1 MVQAPELFAPADTAT
16 RFDLI
21 TDEIAAQ
28 YEADERVWVVG
39 FSGGKD
45 STTLLQLVF
54 YTLLKMQ
61 GEGKELKKEVHV
73 LCNDTLVENPAVVRY
88 IDDTLDKI
96 RAAGER
102 YGFPLKVA
110 KVTPTLAD
118 SFWVNLIGKGYPSP
132 NRFFR
137 WCTERMKINPTSAY
151 IKDQV
156 SEHGEA
162 IILLGTR
169 KAESNNRAH
178 SMRQHERKGQRLRR
192 HQLPGAYV
200 FAPIADLSDNEIW
213 MYLLQVENPWGADN
227 RKLFTLYRNAS
238 GGECPLVIDTST
250 PSCGNSRFGCWTC
263 TVVDHDK
270 SMEGLIESGEE
281 WMEPML
287 RYRDWLR
294 EIRNDT
300 TRRMPYRRDLS
311 DGLGPFDPKT
321 RREMLQKLLEVQQ
334 ETGLTLISEDELSAV
349 QWVWHHDF
357 DDPPVVA
364 DIVREVSGKEVKAL
378 RNDIVERR
386 REERKLLE
394 EVCAEY
400 GIPADLV
407 EQLVQIERDKS
418 GLMRRH
424 GLFQDIDMALK
435 RYMRKK
441 EEEEKKRNG
450 ANAADEDSS
459 S

>member
-1 MVQAPELFAPADTAT
+1 MVQSPELLTSTETTTSDIASADTAG
-16 RFDLI
+16 RFERIL
-21 TDEIAAQ
+21 DEIADQ
-28 YEADERVWVVG
+28 YLADERVWVVG

-54 YTLLKMQ
+54 YALRRLPPEKLT
-61 GEGKELKKEVHV
+61 KEVHV

-96 RAAGER
+96 RMGGER
-102 YGFPLKVA
+102 LGFPMKVA

-169 KAESNNRAH
+169 KAESANRAH

-192 HQLPGAYV
+192 HQLPGAFVY
-200 FAPIADLSDNEIW
+200 APIADLSDNEIW
-213 MYLLQVENPWGADN
+213 MYLLQVENPWGSDN

-270 SMEGLIESGEE
+270 SMEGLIESGED

-300 TRRMPYRRDLS
+300 TRR
-311 DGLGPFDPKT
+311 
-321 RREMLQKLLEVQQ
+321 EMLRKLLETQQ
-334 ETGLTLISEDELSAV
+334 ETGLTLISEEELSAI

-357 DDPPVVA
+357 YDTPVVA
-364 DIVREVSGKEVKAL
+364 EVVREVTGEESSAV

-386 REERKLLE
+386 KEERKLLE
-394 EVCAEY
+394 EICAEHD
-400 GIPADLV
+400 IPADLV
-407 EQLVQIERDKS
+407 EQLVQIEKDKS

-424 GLFQDIDMALK
+424 GLFQDIDMALRRYLK
-435 RYMRKK
+435 RT
-441 EEEEKKRNG
+441 EV
-450 ANAADEDSS
+450 ASH
-459 S
+459 